1 MGLERPDGMTVTK
14 VDLQAT
20 YKEFYTAGREPGLV
34 DVPEF
39 WFLAVDGHGDPNTSA
54 EYAHAVEALFS
65 VSYALKFA
73 LKRGPHRLDYRVM
86 PLEGLWWV
94 PDMSRF
100 SVEQK
105 SDWDWTIMIMQPDVV
120 DADLVGAAIEQATA
134 KKALRGARLLRL
146 ERYAEGRAAQVMH
159 IGPYAAEEPTIHRLH
174 AFIAERGYDRT
185 GKHHEIY
192 LGDPRR
198 SAPERLRTIIR
209 QPVASA
215 R

>member
-1 MGLERPDGMTVTK
+1 MTVTK
-14 VDLQAT
+14 LDLRVT
-20 YKEFYTAGREPGLV
+20 YKQCYTAGREPGLV

-39 WFLAVDGHGDPNTSA
+39 SFLAVDGHGDPNTSA
-54 EYAHAVEALFS
+54 EYIEAVEALFA

-73 LKRGPHRLDYRVM
+73 LKRGPRLLDYGVM

-100 SVEQK
+100 SVAHK

-120 DADLVGAAIEQATA
+120 DADLVGTAIEQSTA
-134 KKALRGARLLRL
+134 KKDLPAARLLRL
-146 ERYAEGRAAQVMH
+146 ERYAEGLAAQIMH
-159 IGPYAAEEPTIHRLH
+159 VGPYAAEEPTIQRLH
-174 AFIAERGYDRT
+174 TFIAERGYDLA

-209 QPVASA
+209 QPVGGA
-215 R
+215 RRSS

>member
-1 MGLERPDGMTVTK
+1 MTVTK
-14 VDLQAT
+14 VDLRAT
-20 YKEFYTAGREPGLV
+20 HKELYTAGREPGLV
-34 DVPEF
+34 DVPQLSY
-39 WFLAVDGHGDPNTSA
+39 LAVDGHGDPNTSA
-54 EYAHAVEALFS
+54 EYLHAVEALFS

-73 LKRGPHRLDYRVM
+73 LKRGPHQLDYGVM

-105 SDWDWTIMIMQPDVV
+105 SDWDWTVMIMQPDLV
-120 DADLVGAAIEQATA
+120 DADLLGTAIEHSTA
-134 KKALRGARLLRL
+134 KKELPAARLLRL
-146 ERYAEGRAAQVMH
+146 ERYAEGLSAQVMH
-159 IGPYAAEEPTIHRLH
+159 VGPYAAEGPTIQRLH
-174 AFIAERGYDRT
+174 DFIAERGYDRT

-209 QPVASA
+209 QPVAPT